1 MSEQKQKAIDFTL
14 PDQNGKFHTLS
25 HQRGAWVLL
34 YFYPKDNTPGCTK
47 QACAL
52 SDAFP
57 RFQEHTVK
65 IWGISTDSIASHK
78 KFAEKY
84 HLPFTLLADNEKRV
98 VEMYGVWQKKKFMGR
113 EYMGT
118 VRTSFLVNP
127 SGEIEKIYS
136 KVNPLTHAQE
146 VLRDLEKMVS

>member
-1 MSEQKQKAIDFTL
+1 MLEQKQKAIDFTL
-14 PDQNGKFHTLS
+14 LDQDAIPHTLS
-25 HQRGAWVLL
+25 HQRGTWVLL

-47 QACAL
+47 QACGL
-52 SDAFP
+52 SDTFP
-57 RFQEHTVK
+57 RFQEHSVK

-84 HLPFTLLADNEKRV
+84 HLPFTLLADSERQV

-146 VLRDLEKMVS
+146 VLGDLEKMVS